1 MDMSFWAG
9 AAGASASQR
18 RLDVTSNNLA
28 NINNYGFKP
37 KDTRFRELVNYKLND
52 KKETVTNLMSDAGA
66 RVVQT
71 STNFRTS
78 GITTTDQPF
87 DYAIQDNNAFFMLK
101 DPATG
106 EISYTRDGHFHLGE
120 AEDGSS
126 YLATASGKYVLDSTQ
141 QPIRSELKDEHDKN
155 FTPAAFTL
163 PHPSRLLS
171 QGDNE
176 YYVESGDTKNVPV
189 LKKDARISAGV
200 LETSGTDMAREMTK
214 IIESQRAFSY
224 ALRMVQ
230 TSDEMEGTVNSLRS

>member
-28 NINNYGFKP
+28 NINNHGFKP
-37 KDTRFRELVNYKLND
+37 KDARFRELVNYKLND
-52 KKETVTNLMSDAGA
+52 KREAVTNLMSDAGA

-71 STNFRTS
+71 STNFRAS
-78 GITTTDQPF
+78 GITTTDQPL
-87 DYAIQDNNAFFMLK
+87 DYAILDDNAFFMLK

-126 YLATASGKYVLDSTQ
+126 YLTTESGKYVLDAAQ
-141 QPIRSELKDEHDKN
+141 QPIRSEFKDGNDKT

-163 PHPSRLLS
+163 PHPSRMLS

-176 YYVESGDTKNVPV
+176 YYVEAGDTKNAAV
-189 LKKDARISAGV
+189 LKKDARISSGV

-230 TSDEMEGTVNSLRS
+230 TSDEIEGTVNSLRS